1 MSKNEVKFKTYSSF
15 KNFKEDE
22 ENGILYIEG
31 YASKSYHKGK
41 PVVDYDNEFVDVTKF
56 DLSTCTTLLFN
67 HNQYEYAVGKCTLE
81 QRPDGAYLRGEIHK
95 SLNPKVY
102 YAVKHGIMTD
112 MSIGFVATNAE
123 YKTIDG
129 EEIFSFTDGFVYE
142 TSICNV
148 IGANPLAK
156 INTSKSL
163 KADKEAI
170 EVAKWLE
177 EVKTPKLK
185 EETQLKSI
193 IEDGKCVGFS
203 CEVEKLKEANP
214 TTKCSC
220 QKQEKET
227 KGKDM
232 TKEEQETQIKNIQEK
247 IIKGLTID
255 ETLNEPWNVD
265 SNLWYMFGIFI
276 QTIEDNIYEF
286 KWSDSF
292 DKEEMLTNINSAMEI
307 FKQTIEVE
315 STRIGETIGKDLE
328 NKGETKDMDKD
339 KQIKSVETE
348 EVKTETSETQSETET
363 KQEETKPE
371 EVQTNSSET
380 ESQEEVSSK
389 ENQENQEPK
398 EDLAKTSEEEKL
410 KEDSKDE
417 PKTVESETTEPKT
430 EPKEEVKEET
440 KQEITP
446 RLTALDIKL
455 EEASADEIK
464 EAYDTLADKLEEIEA
479 YVTAELE
486 KTEN

>member
-1 MSKNEVKFKTYSSF
+1 MSKNELKFKTYSSF

-22 ENGILYIEG
+22 EKGILYIEG

-67 HNQYEYAVGKCTLE
+67 HNQDEYAVGKCTLE
-81 QRPDGAYLRGEIHK
+81 QRPDGAYLRGEIHR

-129 EEIFSFTDGFVYE
+129 EEVFSFTDGFVYE

-163 KADKEAI
+163 KTDKEAI

-203 CEVEKLKEANP
+203 CEVEQLKEANP
-214 TTKCSC
+214 TTECSC

-232 TKEEQETQIKNIQEK
+232 TKEEQEAQIKNIQEK
-247 IIKGLTID
+247 IIKGLTIE
-255 ETLNEPWNVD
+255 ETMNESWNVD
-265 SNLWYMFGIFI
+265 DNLWQMFSYFI
-276 QTIEDNIYEF
+276 QTIEENIYEF

-292 DKEEMLTNINSAMEI
+292 DKQEMLTNINSAMEM
-307 FKQTIEVE
+307 FKQTVE
-315 STRIGETIGKDLE
+315 TEATRIGETIGKQIE
-328 NKGETKDMDKD
+328 EGETKDMDKED
-339 KQIKSVETE
+339 KQTKSVETE
-348 EVKTETSETQSETET
+348 EVKKETTET
-363 KQEETKPE
+363 KQEETKSE
-371 EVQTNSSET
+371 EVQEQNSEM

-389 ENQENQEPK
+389 ENQKQEPK
-398 EDLAKTSEEEKL
+398 EDLAKTSDEEI
-410 KEDSKDE
+410 KEESKDE
-417 PKTVESETTEPKT
+417 PKTVESETTETKT
-430 EPKEEVKEET
+430 ESKEEVKEET
-440 KQEITP
+440 KQEP
-446 RLTALDIKL
+446 APKFTALDIKL

-464 EAYDTLADKLEEIEA
+464 EAYDTLANKLEQIEA

-486 KTEN
+486 KTEQ

>member
-22 ENGILYIEG
+22 EKGILYIEG
-31 YASKSYHKGK
+31 YASKSYHNGK

-67 HNQYEYAVGKCTLE
+67 HNQDEYAVGKCTLE

-95 SLNPKVY
+95 SLNSKVY

-129 EEIFSFTDGFVYE
+129 EEVFSFTDGFVYE

-156 INTSKSL
+156 INTSKNL
-163 KADKEAI
+163 KTDKEAI

-193 IEDGKCVGFS
+193 IEEGKCVGFS

-220 QKQEKET
+220 QKEEEQT

-232 TKEEQETQIKNIQEK
+232 NKEEQETQIKNIQEK
-247 IIKGLTID
+247 IIKGLTME
-255 ETLNEPWNVD
+255 ETMNESWNVD
-265 SNLWYMFGIFI
+265 DNLWQMFSYFI
-276 QTIEDNIYEF
+276 QTIEENIYEF

-292 DKEEMLTNINSAMEI
+292 DKEEMLTNINSAMET

-328 NKGETKDMDKD
+328 TKGETKDMDKD
-339 KQIKSVETE
+339 KQTKSVETE
-348 EVKTETSETQSETET
+348 EVKTETSETQPDTEA
-363 KQEETKPE
+363 KQEETKTE
-371 EVQTNSSET
+371 EVQTNDSET
-380 ESQEEVSSK
+380 ESKEEVSSK
-389 ENQENQEPK
+389 ETQNQEPK
-398 EDLAKTSEEEKL
+398 EDLAKTSEEET
-410 KEDSKDE
+410 KEESKDE
-417 PKTVESETTEPKT
+417 PKTVESETTETKT

-440 KQEITP
+440 KQEPAP

-464 EAYDTLADKLEEIEA
+464 EAYDTLAIKLEQIEA